1 MAARYDWLN
10 IKKEYVTGE
19 ITYEELAGKHGI
31 RFKTLAER
39 AASEEWV
46 KEREKYREEIERIT
60 LEKAAKK
67 KAKEMQKAEKSVN
80 KVCDKLLDKISELIV
95 NVRKAGD
102 VKSLTSALTDIQK
115 LKGIKSE
122 EDRKEQAARIRVL
135 LHSVEKDVD
144 KGPET
149 VKIIIEGNEEFAD

>member
-1 MAARYDWLN
+1 M
-10 IKKEYVTGE
+10 TGK
-19 ITYEELAGKHGI
+19 ITYEKLAEKHGI

-46 KEREKYREEIERIT
+46 NEREKYREEIDRIT

-67 KAKEMQKAEKSVN
+67 KAKEIQKAEKRVSN
-80 KVCDKLLDKISELIV
+80 VCDELLEKISELIV
-95 NVRKAGD
+95 NVKKAGE

-122 EDRKEQAARIRVL
+122 DDRKEQAARIRAL

-149 VKIIIEGNEEFAD
+149 VKVIIEGGEEYAE